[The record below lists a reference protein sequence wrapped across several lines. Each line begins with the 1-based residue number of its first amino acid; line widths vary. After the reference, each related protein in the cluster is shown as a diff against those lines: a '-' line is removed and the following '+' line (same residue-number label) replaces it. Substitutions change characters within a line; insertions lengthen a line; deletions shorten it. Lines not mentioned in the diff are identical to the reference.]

1 MTARG
6 HASGIGT
13 ARASGILMHPTSL
26 PGPHGIGEL
35 GREAHLFLDFLGAAG
50 QSLWQVLPLGPTG
63 YGDSPYACFSS
74 FAGNPLL
81 ISIDTLIEWDLLSPD
96 DVGDRPVFPPERV
109 AFGPL
114 IQWKMPLLRRAA
126 ARLLSG
132 NDGARLC
139 ALAAFRAEEAGWL
152 RDYCLFRAVKSSFEE
167 KARRTGSTAG
177 AWNVAWDRD
186 IALRRPEAVE
196 RFTRELDA
204 EIAVEEAIQFL
215 FFSQWD
221 ALHAHAREKG
231 VRIIGDLPIFA
242 APDSADVWAH
252 QDLFLLDPDG
262 RPTVVSGVPPDYFA
276 ATGQLWGNPLYD
288 WKALERGG
296 FGFWL
301 QRIDA
306 ACRLFDLV
314 RIDHFRGFEACWEVP
329 GGAPTAEKGRWV
341 KVPGARMFEALER
354 ERGRLPIIAED
365 LGVITPEVNAL
376 RERFGFPGMRILQF
390 AFDSGEA
397 SSLDAAENR
406 FLPHNHA
413 ADSVVYTGTHDNDTT
428 RGWWESRTPK
438 ERGYLESYS
447 PSAEPDI
454 GWRFIRMAME
464 SVCRFCVVP
473 MQDVLGLG
481 ADARMNTPGTSSGK
495 NWTWRAADGF
505 RVPALAERLR
515 SLAVLYGRAPLGRA

>member
-13 ARASGILMHPTSL
+13 ARASGILMHPSSL
-26 PGPHGIGEL
+26 PGPYGIGEL
-35 GREAHLFLDFLGAAG
+35 GPEAIRFLDFLEAAG

-81 ISIDTLIEWDLLSPD
+81 ISMDTLMTWGLLSLAD
-96 DVGDRPVFPPERV
+96 LEDRPDFPPGRV
-109 AFGPL
+109 AFGRL
-114 IQWKMPLLRRAA
+114 IEWKMPLLRRAA
-126 ARLLSG
+126 ARLLADG
-132 NDGARLC
+132 DGARQC
-139 ALAAFRAEEAGWL
+139 ALDAFRTEEAAWL
-152 RDYCLFRAVKSSFEE
+152 PDWCLFRAVKDSFEE
-167 KARRTGSTAG
+167 KARRTGGTAG
-177 AWNVAWDRD
+177 AWNASWDRD
-186 IALRRPEAVE
+186 IALRRPEALE
-196 RFTRELDA
+196 RCARELA
-204 EIAVEEAIQFL
+204 GEIAVEEAIQFL

-221 ALHAHAREKG
+221 DLRAHAARKG
-231 VRIIGDLPIFA
+231 IRVIGDLPIFA

-252 QDLFLLDPDG
+252 QDLFLLDADG
-262 RPTVVSGVPPDYFA
+262 RPKAVSGVPPDYFA
-276 ATGQLWGNPLYD
+276 TTGQLWGNPLYD
-288 WKALERGG
+288 WKALESRG

-341 KVPGARMFEALER
+341 KVPGARMFEVLER

-365 LGVITPEVNAL
+365 LGVITPEVGAL

-397 SSLDAAENR
+397 ESRDAADNR

-428 RGWWESRTPK
+428 RGWWKSRTQR
-438 ERGYLESYS
+438 ERDYLDSYC
-447 PSAEPDI
+447 PSSEPEI
-454 GWRFIRMAME
+454 EWRFIRMAMQ
-464 SVCRFCVVP
+464 SVCRFSVVP

-481 ADARMNTPGTSSGK
+481 AEARMNTPGTSSGN

-505 RVPALAERLR
+505 CAPALAERLR
-515 SLAVLYGRAPLGRA
+515 TLAALYGRMPAEK